1 MIQDIFPS
9 TFDNQYRPGAKP
21 GANAFVAHF
30 VGRDLL
36 CRVDENQ
43 LKFPRR
49 RQFPHGDE
57 AFTYLFSINGDEF
70 YLLGDDEQ
78 QTLDGWSYRDISLFN
93 SEKPREMAFAAVT
106 AWHLHGWYR
115 DSQYCGRCGTK
126 AVHDDKERMMHCPK
140 CGNMIFPRVMPTVI
154 VGVINGA
161 IIVRFKVPPMIMTLG
176 MMYIARG
183 IVYIITDGVTVYPLP
198 DSFNALE
205 QSDILGFPSVVPF
218 SILLAII
225 FNFMFR
231 RTEFGRSVYAIGGNP
246 DTAKLSGIS
255 IKKITM
261 YVYMICGCMAGLTGL
276 VYASRLGSAQPGS
289 GDGYE
294 MNVIAACIIG
304 GTSTFGGRGTILG
317 TILGALFMS
326 MLSNSMTLMKID
338 VNYHKLVIGAVLVF
352 AVVLDQYKRELAE
365 KRATSL
371 K

>member
-154 VGVINGA
+154 VGVINGDSILMTQYNRPGA
-161 IIVRFKVPPMIMTLG
+161 ARTALVAGFNEIGETIEETVHREVMEEAGLKVKNLRYYKSQPW
-176 MMYIARG
+176 G
-183 IVYIITDGVTVYPLP
+183 ISAGNLM
-198 DSFNALE
+198 
-205 QSDILGFPSVVPF
+205 LGFWCEVDGDDTIHVDTF
-218 SILLAII
+218 ELADAAWVS
-225 FNFMFR
+225 R
-231 RTEFGRSVYAIGGNP
+231 QELKETYRDA
-246 DTAKLSGIS
+246 GIH
-255 IKKITM
+255 
-261 YVYMICGCMAGLTGL
+261 LTGEMI
-276 VYASRLGSAQPGS
+276 RLFSEG
-289 GDGYE
+289 
-294 MNVIAACIIG
+294 
-304 GTSTFGGRGTILG
+304 
-317 TILGALFMS
+317 
-326 MLSNSMTLMKID
+326 K
-338 VNYHKLVIGAVLVF
+338 
-352 AVVLDQYKRELAE
+352 E
-365 KRATSL
+365 K
-371 K
+371 

>member
-106 AWHLHGWYR
+106 AWHLHSWYR

-154 VGVINGA
+154 VGVINGDSILMTQYNRPGA
-161 IIVRFKVPPMIMTLG
+161 ARTALVAGFNEIGETIEETVHREVMEEAGLKVKNLRYYKSQPW
-176 MMYIARG
+176 G
-183 IVYIITDGVTVYPLP
+183 ISAGNLM
-198 DSFNALE
+198 
-205 QSDILGFPSVVPF
+205 LGFWCEVDGDDTIHVDTF
-218 SILLAII
+218 ELADAAWVS
-225 FNFMFR
+225 R
-231 RTEFGRSVYAIGGNP
+231 QELKETYRDA
-246 DTAKLSGIS
+246 GIH
-255 IKKITM
+255 
-261 YVYMICGCMAGLTGL
+261 LTGEMI
-276 VYASRLGSAQPGS
+276 RLFSEG
-289 GDGYE
+289 
-294 MNVIAACIIG
+294 
-304 GTSTFGGRGTILG
+304 
-317 TILGALFMS
+317 
-326 MLSNSMTLMKID
+326 K
-338 VNYHKLVIGAVLVF
+338 
-352 AVVLDQYKRELAE
+352 E
-365 KRATSL
+365 K
-371 K
+371 

>member
-9 TFDNQYRPGAKP
+9 TFDNQYHPDAKP

-106 AWHLHGWYR
+106 AWHLHSWYR

-154 VGVINGA
+154 VGVINGDSILMTQYNRPGA
-161 IIVRFKVPPMIMTLG
+161 ARTALVAGFNEIGETIEETVHREVMEEAGLKVKNLRYYKSQPW
-176 MMYIARG
+176 G
-183 IVYIITDGVTVYPLP
+183 ISAGNLM
-198 DSFNALE
+198 
-205 QSDILGFPSVVPF
+205 LGFWCEVDGDDTIHVDTF
-218 SILLAII
+218 ELADAAWVS
-225 FNFMFR
+225 R
-231 RTEFGRSVYAIGGNP
+231 QELRETYRDA
-246 DTAKLSGIS
+246 GIH
-255 IKKITM
+255 
-261 YVYMICGCMAGLTGL
+261 LTGEMI
-276 VYASRLGSAQPGS
+276 RLFSEG
-289 GDGYE
+289 
-294 MNVIAACIIG
+294 
-304 GTSTFGGRGTILG
+304 
-317 TILGALFMS
+317 
-326 MLSNSMTLMKID
+326 K
-338 VNYHKLVIGAVLVF
+338 
-352 AVVLDQYKRELAE
+352 E
-365 KRATSL
+365 K
-371 K
+371 